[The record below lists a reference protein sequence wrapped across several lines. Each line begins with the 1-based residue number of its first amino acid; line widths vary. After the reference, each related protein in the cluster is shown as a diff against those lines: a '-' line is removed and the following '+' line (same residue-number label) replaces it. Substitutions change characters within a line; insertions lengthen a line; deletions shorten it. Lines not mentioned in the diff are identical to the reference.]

1 MKERGNMHLWAP
13 VVAAFFLFA
22 APGGCAGS
30 GMVHGTERG
39 DGGEEGPVHSL
50 PFSTVDQGV
59 FSGIQ
64 ERAQRVIGGAEEWKV
79 LWASRSSAIPSPLPP
94 PPINFSREMVIA
106 VSMGEQRTGGY
117 SIEIQKIE
125 EGRYS
130 LEVLVSEAFPLPG
143 ALVAQ
148 VLTQPYHII
157 KVERRELPVRF
168 RIVRTSTLSP
178 SNGS

>member
-1 MKERGNMHLWAP
+1 MRLWAP
-13 VVAAFFLFA
+13 VVAALFIFT
-22 APGGCAGS
+22 APRGCAES
-30 GMVHGTERG
+30 GMIHGTGRG
-39 DGGEEGPVHSL
+39 DGGEEDLVHTL

-59 FSGIQ
+59 FSEIR

-79 LWASRSSAIPSPLPP
+79 LWASRSSAIPSPPPP

-106 VSMGEQRTGGY
+106 VSMGEQRTGGH

-125 EGRYS
+125 EGRYG
-130 LEVLVSEAFPLPG
+130 LEVLVSEAFPPPG
-143 ALVAQ
+143 ALVTQ

-168 RIVRTSTLSP
+168 RIVRTSALSP
-178 SNGS
+178 SNGR